1 MVLGDCPGLEYP
13 ETPERAA
20 GNLLGLAEEK
30 KEGNTMAQ
38 DELGRTKV
46 AEEVVA
52 IIAGLAATEIE
63 GVAGMSGGIVSG
75 IAERLGRKDLTR
87 GVKVEVGEEQVAVD
101 LFVITHFGRSIP
113 DIARNIKENV
123 KNKIESMTG
132 LEVVEVNVNIQGVY
146 MEAKEVEQE

>member
-1 MVLGDCPGLEYP
+1 MCSRAGQGATYP
-13 ETPERAA
+13 PWKT
-20 GNLLGLAEEK
+20 K
-30 KEGNTMAQ
+30 KEGNLVV
-38 DELGRTKV
+38 ENGLGRTKV

-52 IIAGLAATEIE
+52 IIAGLAATEID

-101 LFVITHFGRSIP
+101 LFVITHFGMSIP
-113 DIARNIKENV
+113 TIAQNIKENV
-123 KNKIESMTG
+123 KKKIESMTG
-132 LEVVEVNVNIQGVY
+132 MEVVEVNVNVQGVH

>member
-1 MVLGDCPGLEYP
+1 MVENG
-13 ETPERAA
+13 
-20 GNLLGLAEEK
+20 
-30 KEGNTMAQ
+30 
-38 DELGRTKV
+38 LGRTKV

-52 IIAGLAATEIE
+52 IIAGLAATEID

-101 LFVITHFGRSIP
+101 LFVITHFGMSIP
-113 DIARNIKENV
+113 TIAQNIKENV
-123 KNKIESMTG
+123 KKKIESMTG
-132 LEVVEVNVNIQGVY
+132 MEVVEVNVNVQGVH

>member
-1 MVLGDCPGLEYP
+1 
-13 ETPERAA
+13 
-20 GNLLGLAEEK
+20 
-30 KEGNTMAQ
+30 MAQ

-101 LFVITHFGRSIP
+101 LFVITHFGMSIP
-113 DIARNIKENV
+113 DIARDIKGNV
-123 KNKIESMTG
+123 KKKIESMTG
-132 LEVVEVNVNIQGVY
+132 LEVVEVNVNVQGVY
-146 MEAKEVEQE
+146 MEAKEVEQ